1 MSLLTLPSD
10 INSRFASFLGIPEY
24 GYLQQT
30 NSSTQRDCNSSEFIL
45 GIAEVLKSQLHLDNN
60 HPFILEGGIEW
71 IYGQLSRFRDNPKI
85 IVCLLRCMVN
95 LVYKNPTNRQK
106 LLQQPIIHLIK
117 DWMETQSSNSKEV
130 SLSIVLLLSNL
141 VVEQQV
147 KMSLEQRVYSEV
159 LKLAKRYGEDEKMK
173 QYTLKVIRNS
183 SSTRLRRQHSSKEIW
198 LHVGGLQY
206 AWDCLYGETGYFET
220 HQCACMALWNLYH
233 KSPQNQQH
241 FIECLGSFKNLKL
254 LVRRAYQYSNRADF
268 IRASQALLHIIN
280 SSLVGNY
287 PICGEISV
295 YYKNVVSELCET
307 QLQSVVQ
314 QACQQGSCRAQRH
327 FLSITAPVILNLI
340 NEIKPVTY
348 HNRHFLESLVSI
360 FHNRLGTINVYNWTV
375 GILELLLQR
384 QDTSVILHQLG
395 LREALY
401 GVYSSILEESGN
413 PELVYLIGNLLTQ
426 LQ

>member
-30 NSSTQRDCNSSEFIL
+30 NSSTHRDCNSSEFIL

-106 LLQQPIIHLIK
+106 LLQQSIIHLIK

-233 KSPQNQQH
+233 KSPH
-241 FIECLGSFKNLKL
+241 ESTAFYRVSGKL
-254 LVRRAYQYSNRADF
+254 
-268 IRASQALLHIIN
+268 
-280 SSLVGNY
+280 
-287 PICGEISV
+287 
-295 YYKNVVSELCET
+295 
-307 QLQSVVQ
+307 
-314 QACQQGSCRAQRH
+314 
-327 FLSITAPVILNLI
+327 
-340 NEIKPVTY
+340 
-348 HNRHFLESLVSI
+348 
-360 FHNRLGTINVYNWTV
+360 
-375 GILELLLQR
+375 
-384 QDTSVILHQLG
+384 
-395 LREALY
+395 
-401 GVYSSILEESGN
+401 
-413 PELVYLIGNLLTQ
+413 
-426 LQ
+426 